1 MWGMILKWGG
11 SYPFTDYVVIVIVI
25 FSSLFVL
32 LLLEFLLLLQL
43 PLLLLWL
50 LLFLQLALR
59 SILKSSHLFSQNDS
73 REFESLTKFK
83 LKYYSEISPI

>member
-1 MWGMILKWGG
+1 MGDDFEMGG
-11 SYPFTDYVVIVIVI
+11 SYPFTDYVVIIIV
-25 FSSLFVL
+25 FFF
-32 LLLEFLLLLQL
+32 LLEFLLLLQL

-59 SILKSSHLFSQNDS
+59 SISKSSHLFSQNDS

>member
-1 MWGMILKWGG
+1 MGDDFEMGG
-11 SYPFTDYVVIVIVI
+11 SYPFTDYVVIIIV
-25 FSSLFVL
+25 FFF
-32 LLLEFLLLLQL
+32 LLEFLLLLQL

-83 LKYYSEISPI
+83 LKDYSEISPV

>member
-1 MWGMILKWGG
+1 MGG

-43 PLLLLWL
+43 PLLLLLLWL

-59 SILKSSHLFSQNDS
+59 SILKSTHLFSQNDS

-83 LKYYSEISPI
+83 LKDYSEISPV